1 MISALKKNRAL
12 LSQLLLLLFLVGCI
26 TPTQQSI
33 EHPSSTPF
41 VENSILVSYEHD
53 GNDSIDRFTGCL
65 IGLNT
70 LSFVLYANGRVVL
83 FDGSQFMES
92 TISQTEVQQLL
103 ADIESTGFFS
113 VKGNGDE
120 FVSPPPTS
128 SFVGSSMQFI
138 TVIKKTFTVTAGQ
151 YQYLVEPIKETI
163 EIVRQYKPPRLAPYV
178 PDKLYL
184 WVYPTQDTLLTNFN
198 PTPTPPTLEWAHE
211 SIPLD
216 TLVFE
221 PYGPEK
227 TISDKYLRFF
237 MQEVK
242 TVPVYRMV
250 KQNGQHYLIMAC
262 PVFE

>member
-1 MISALKKNRAL
+1 MNKIRAS
-12 LSQLLLLLFLVGCI
+12 LSQLLLLLFLVGCLP
-26 TPTQQSI
+26 PTQQSI
-33 EHPSSTPF
+33 EHPSSTP
-41 VENSILVSYEHD
+41 VLENSILISYEHD

-70 LSFVLYANGRVVL
+70 LSFVLYDNGRVVL

-92 TISQTEVQQLL
+92 TIPQSEVEKLL
-103 ADIESTGFFS
+103 ANIESTGFFS

-120 FVSPPPTS
+120 FVSPPPTP
-128 SFVGSSMQFI
+128 SFVGDSQQII
-138 TVIKKTFTVTAGQ
+138 TVKKKTFAITTGQ
-151 YQYLVEPIKETI
+151 YQYLAEPIKDTI
-163 EIVRQYKPPRLAPYV
+163 EIVSQYQPQRLAPYV

-184 WVYPTQDTLLTNFN
+184 WVYPIQDTALTNYN
-198 PTPTPPTLEWAHE
+198 PTPTPPTLEWAYE

-221 PYGPEK
+221 PYGVEK
-227 TISDKYLRFF
+227 TISGKYLQFF

-250 KQNGQHYLIMAC
+250 KQNGQHYLVMAC
-262 PVFE
+262 PAFQ